1 MSTLKRTRLKDLNAK
16 AKEGYKKKYKKMK
29 ELFKIKFAEA
39 AAPGQEEEFFVE
51 LLSSEDNESDDRE
64 NKVPKELDSLLSKY
78 QSENAME
85 KLVILSL
92 IDHTKYTNKRISEMF
107 RCSLYM
113 VKKAVFLSEEE
124 WHISKKE
131 KLRAAG

>member
-29 ELFKIKFAEA
+29 ESFKIKFAEA